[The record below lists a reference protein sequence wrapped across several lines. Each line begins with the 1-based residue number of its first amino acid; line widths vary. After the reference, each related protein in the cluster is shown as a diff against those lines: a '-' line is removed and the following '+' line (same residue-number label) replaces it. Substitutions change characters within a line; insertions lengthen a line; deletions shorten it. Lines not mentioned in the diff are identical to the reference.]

1 MLNKN
6 SKLKLKVSII
16 ILVAFYISGI
26 IGILTKNQTID
37 FLSLTPLNLLVNA
50 TLLLLNHQKGT
61 NKQWLVFL
69 IIAVIGYFIEVIGVT
84 TGVIFG
90 DYFYK
95 TTLGWKLFETP
106 LIIGVNWMLLTYG
119 VVYTIGIKIK
129 NTIGIALASAFVL
142 VALDILIEP
151 VAMKYDFWT
160 WKQAIVP
167 FKNYI
172 AWFFISFILCYIV
185 AHYKSMSKN
194 NFAPY
199 LLVMQFIFFGIFNF
213 IIWK

>member
-1 MLNKN
+1 MLNNAK
-6 SKLKLKVSII
+6 SKLKVSII
-16 ILVAFYISGI
+16 ILVAFYVSGI
-26 IGILTKNQTID
+26 IGILTNNQTID

-50 TLLLLNHQKGT
+50 TLLLFNHQKWT
-61 NKQWLVFL
+61 NKQWLVFF

-90 DYFYK
+90 EYVYK

-129 NTIGIALASAFVL
+129 NTIGIALASACLL

-160 WKQAIVP
+160 WKQVIIP
-167 FKNYI
+167 LKNYI
-172 AWFFISFILCYIV
+172 AWFVISFILCYV
-185 AHYKSMSKN
+185 LAHYKGTSKN

-199 LLVMQFIFFGIFNF
+199 LLIMQFIFFGIFNF
-213 IIWK
+213 MIWK

>member
-6 SKLKLKVSII
+6 SKLKLKISII
-16 ILVAFYISGI
+16 ILIAFYISGI
-26 IGILTKNQTID
+26 VGILTKNQTID

-119 VVYTIGIKIK
+119 VVYTIGVKIK

-151 VAMKYDFWT
+151 VAIKYDFWI

-185 AHYKSMSKN
+185 AHYKSVSKN

-213 IIWK
+213 MIWK

>member
-16 ILVAFYISGI
+16 ILIAFYISGI
-26 IGILTKNQTID
+26 VGILTKNQTID

-119 VVYTIGIKIK
+119 VVYTIGVKIK

-151 VAMKYDFWT
+151 VAIKYDFWT

-172 AWFFISFILCYIV
+172 AWFVISFILCYIV
-185 AHYKSMSKN
+185 ARYKSVSKN

-213 IIWK
+213 MIWK

>member
-6 SKLKLKVSII
+6 SKLKLKISII
-16 ILVAFYISGI
+16 ILIAFYISGI
-26 IGILTKNQTID
+26 VGILTKNQTID

-119 VVYTIGIKIK
+119 VVYTIGVKIK

-151 VAMKYDFWT
+151 VAIKYDFWT

-185 AHYKSMSKN
+185 AHYKSVSKN

-213 IIWK
+213 MIWK

>member
-6 SKLKLKVSII
+6 SKLKLKISII
-16 ILVAFYISGI
+16 ILIAFYISGI
-26 IGILTKNQTID
+26 VGILTKNQTID

-119 VVYTIGIKIK
+119 VVYTIGVKIK

-185 AHYKSMSKN
+185 AHYKSVSKN

-199 LLVMQFIFFGIFNF
+199 LLFMLFILFGIFNF
-213 IIWK
+213 MIWK

>member
-1 MLNKN
+1 MLNNN

-16 ILVAFYISGI
+16 ILIAFYISGI
-26 IGILTKNQTID
+26 IGILTNNKTID

-90 DYFYK
+90 NYFYK

-106 LIIGVNWMLLTYG
+106 LIIGVNWMLLTCA
-119 VVYTIGIKIK
+119 VVYTIEIKIK
-129 NTIGIALASAFVL
+129 NTIGIALLSACLL

-160 WKQAIVP
+160 WKQAVVP
-167 FKNYI
+167 VKNYI
-172 AWFFISFILCYIV
+172 AWFIISFILCYIL
-185 AHYKSMSKN
+185 ALYKGASKN

-199 LLVMQFIFFGIFNF
+199 LLIMQFIFFGIFNL

>member
-1 MLNKN
+1 MSNN
-6 SKLKLKVSII
+6 NTKLKLKVSIV
-16 ILVAFYISGI
+16 ILIAFYISGI
-26 IGILTKNQTID
+26 VGILTKNQTID

-69 IIAVIGYFIEVIGVT
+69 IIAVIGYFIEVIGVK

-119 VVYTIGIKIK
+119 VVYTIGVKIK
-129 NTIGIALASAFVL
+129 NTIGIAFVSACLL

-151 VAMKYDFWT
+151 VAIKYDFWA

-172 AWFFISFILCYIV
+172 AWFVISFILCYIV
-185 AHYKSMSKN
+185 AHYKSVSKN

-213 IIWK
+213 MIWK

>member
-1 MLNKN
+1 MSNN
-6 SKLKLKVSII
+6 NTKLKLKVSIV
-16 ILVAFYISGI
+16 ILIAFYISGI
-26 IGILTKNQTID
+26 VGILTKNQTID

-185 AHYKSMSKN
+185 AHYKSLSKN

-213 IIWK
+213 MLWK

>member
-1 MLNKN
+1 MLNNN

-16 ILVAFYISGI
+16 ILIAFYISGI
-26 IGILTKNQTID
+26 IGILTNNKTID

-129 NTIGIALASAFVL
+129 NTIGIALASACLL

-160 WKQAIVP
+160 WKQAVVP
-167 FKNYI
+167 IKNYI
-172 AWFFISFILCYIV
+172 AWFFISFILCYLV
-185 AHYKSMSKN
+185 AHYKSVSKN
-194 NFAPY
+194 HFAPY

>member
-6 SKLKLKVSII
+6 SKLKLKISII
-16 ILVAFYISGI
+16 ILIAFYISGI
-26 IGILTKNQTID
+26 VGILTKNQTID

-119 VVYTIGIKIK
+119 VVYTIGVKIK

-142 VALDILIEP
+142 VVLDILIEP

-185 AHYKSMSKN
+185 AHYKSVSKN

-213 IIWK
+213 MIWK

>member
-1 MLNKN
+1 MLSNAK
-6 SKLKLKVSII
+6 SKLKVSII
-16 ILVAFYISGI
+16 ILVAFYVSGI
-26 IGILTKNQTID
+26 IGILTNNQTID

-50 TLLLLNHQKGT
+50 ALLLINHQKGT

-69 IIAVIGYFIEVIGVT
+69 IIAVIGYFIEVMGVT

-90 DYFYK
+90 EYVYK

-106 LIIGVNWMLLTYG
+106 LIIGVNWMLLTCA
-119 VVYTIGIKIK
+119 VVYTIGIKFK
-129 NTIGIALASAFVL
+129 NTILIALVSACVL
-142 VALDILIEP
+142 VALDVLIEP

-160 WKQAIVP
+160 WKQAIIP
-167 FKNYI
+167 LKNYV
-172 AWFFISFILCYIV
+172 AWFFISFILCYIL
-185 AHYKSMSKN
+185 ALYKGASKN

-199 LLVMQFIFFGIFNF
+199 LLIMQFIFFGIFNL

>member
-1 MLNKN
+1 MSNN
-6 SKLKLKVSII
+6 NTKLKLKISII
-16 ILVAFYISGI
+16 ILIAFYISGI
-26 IGILTKNQTID
+26 VGILTKNQTID

-106 LIIGVNWMLLTYG
+106 LIIGVNWMLLTCA

-129 NTIGIALASAFVL
+129 NTIGIAFVSAFVL

-151 VAMKYDFWT
+151 VAIK
-160 WKQAIVP
+160 
-167 FKNYI
+167 
-172 AWFFISFILCYIV
+172 
-185 AHYKSMSKN
+185 
-194 NFAPY
+194 
-199 LLVMQFIFFGIFNF
+199 
-213 IIWK
+213 

>member
-6 SKLKLKVSII
+6 SKLKLKISII
-16 ILVAFYISGI
+16 ILIAFYISGI
-26 IGILTKNQTID
+26 VGILTKNQTID

-119 VVYTIGIKIK
+119 VVYTIGVKFK

-151 VAMKYDFWT
+151 VAIKYDFWI

-185 AHYKSMSKN
+185 AHYKSVSKN

-213 IIWK
+213 MIWK

>member
-1 MLNKN
+1 MSNN
-6 SKLKLKVSII
+6 NTKLKLKVSII
-16 ILVAFYISGI
+16 ILIAFYISGI
-26 IGILTKNQTID
+26 VGILTKNQTID

-129 NTIGIALASAFVL
+129 NTIGIAFVSACLL

-151 VAMKYDFWT
+151 VAIKYDFWA

-172 AWFFISFILCYIV
+172 AWFFISFILCYVV
-185 AHYKSMSKN
+185 AHYKSVSKN

>member
-1 MLNKN
+1 MSNN
-6 SKLKLKVSII
+6 NTKLKLKVSIV
-16 ILVAFYISGI
+16 ILIAFYISGI
-26 IGILTKNQTID
+26 VGILTKNQTID

-151 VAMKYDFWT
+151 VAIKYDFWI

-185 AHYKSMSKN
+185 AHYKSVSKN

-213 IIWK
+213 MIWK

>member
-1 MLNKN
+1 MSNN
-6 SKLKLKVSII
+6 NTKLKLKVSII
-16 ILVAFYISGI
+16 ILIAFYISGI
-26 IGILTKNQTID
+26 VGILTKNQTID

-119 VVYTIGIKIK
+119 VVYTIGVKIK
-129 NTIGIALASAFVL
+129 NTIGIAFASAFVL

-151 VAMKYDFWT
+151 VAIKYDFWI

-185 AHYKSMSKN
+185 AHYKSVSKN

-213 IIWK
+213 MIWK

>member
-1 MLNKN
+1 MSNN
-6 SKLKLKVSII
+6 NTKLKLKVSII
-16 ILVAFYISGI
+16 ILIAFYISGI
-26 IGILTKNQTID
+26 VGILTKNQTID

-151 VAMKYDFWT
+151 VAIKYDFWT

-185 AHYKSMSKN
+185 AHYKSVSKN

-213 IIWK
+213 MIWK

>member
-1 MLNKN
+1 MSNN
-6 SKLKLKVSII
+6 NTKLKLKVSIV
-16 ILVAFYISGI
+16 ILMAFYISGV
-26 IGILTKNQTID
+26 IGILTNNQTID

-151 VAMKYDFWT
+151 VAIKYDFWI

-185 AHYKSMSKN
+185 AHYKSVSKN

-213 IIWK
+213 MIWK

>member
-1 MLNKN
+1 MSNN
-6 SKLKLKVSII
+6 NTKLKLKVSIV
-16 ILVAFYISGI
+16 ILIAFYISGI
-26 IGILTKNQTID
+26 VGILTKNQTID

-69 IIAVIGYFIEVIGVT
+69 IIAVLGYFIEVIGVT

-90 DYFYK
+90 DYIYK

-106 LIIGVNWMLLTYG
+106 LIIGVNWMLLTCA

-129 NTIGIALASAFVL
+129 NTIGIAFVSACLL

-151 VAMKYDFWT
+151 VAIKYDFWA

-185 AHYKSMSKN
+185 AHYKSVSKN

-199 LLVMQFIFFGIFNF
+199 LLIMQFIFFGIFNF
-213 IIWK
+213 MIWK

>member
-1 MLNKN
+1 MSNN
-6 SKLKLKVSII
+6 NTKLKLKVSII
-16 ILVAFYISGI
+16 ILIAFYISGI
-26 IGILTKNQTID
+26 VGILTKNQTID

-119 VVYTIGIKIK
+119 VVYTIGVKIK

-151 VAMKYDFWT
+151 VAIKYDFWI

-185 AHYKSMSKN
+185 AHYKSVSKN

-213 IIWK
+213 MIWK